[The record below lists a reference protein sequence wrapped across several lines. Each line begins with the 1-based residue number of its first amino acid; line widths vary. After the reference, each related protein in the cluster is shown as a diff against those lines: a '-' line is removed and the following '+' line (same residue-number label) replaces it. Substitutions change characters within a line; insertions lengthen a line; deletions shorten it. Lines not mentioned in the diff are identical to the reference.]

1 MFRKSQLVLGFSVQN
16 YPCVL
21 CVSQTSQDGPCIF
34 KKYCGNAGICKAAG
48 ARVTVRSPYSGNVD
62 AAVRSTCIAGL
73 QVHLI
78 LRHKSPKTGVIE
90 EKHLKTPPM
99 VMLDEYT
106 HVYTAI
112 LYAANDS

>member
-1 MFRKSQLVLGFSVQN
+1 MRAGRLHARKHILS
-16 YPCVL
+16 
-21 CVSQTSQDGPCIF
+21 
-34 KKYCGNAGICKAAG
+34 
-48 ARVTVRSPYSGNVD
+48 RSCERPLRSRGHVE
-62 AAVRSTCIAGL
+62 AAVQSKHIAGL

-99 VMLDEYT
+99 VLLDEYT

-112 LYAANDS
+112 LHAANNS